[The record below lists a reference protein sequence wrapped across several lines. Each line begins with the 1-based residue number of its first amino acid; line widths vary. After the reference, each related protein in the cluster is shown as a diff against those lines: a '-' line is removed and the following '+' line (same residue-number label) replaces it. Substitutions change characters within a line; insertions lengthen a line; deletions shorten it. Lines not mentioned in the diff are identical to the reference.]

1 MDNPKAVTHNLSSIT
16 CITVTQLYTVS
27 TLTTTIFMFTKIN
40 RPEKGGISYKKKIDK
55 VEILKIFFTLNLFNF
70 GLDKGSIILCK

>member
-1 MDNPKAVTHNLSSIT
+1 
-16 CITVTQLYTVS
+16 
-27 TLTTTIFMFTKIN
+27 MFTKIN

-70 GLDKGSIILCK
+70 GLDKGSIIPLSDYKIFV